1 MKKNITST
9 VVLAATLFLIAC
21 GGDKSKTEQPKKTED
36 QAKETVQTKEEVKAP
51 TFSEEQ
57 AYQFIKEQIAF
68 GPRVPNTKAHQLCGD
83 YLIKTMQAFADTVIV
98 QPATV
103 LAYTGESLKIRNI
116 MGRFQ
121 PENPKRILLLAHWD
135 TRPFADMDADPSNR
149 NKGVLGA
156 DDGGSGVAVLLEIA
170 KILKDQPANV
180 GVDILLVD
188 GEDYGNPGGAPE
200 TYCLGTQYWAQHPP
214 IVGYNATFGI
224 LLDMVGAK
232 NASFAK
238 EGYSMQ
244 FAPALVNKV
253 WNAAAKLGHQQYFSQ
268 AQIEPITDDHYFVNT
283 MMRIPTIDIL
293 NFNPMVNRRGFGDHW
308 HTMNDNLDIIDKNTL
323 KAVGETVLFIIFNE

>member
-1 MKKNITST
+1 MKKNLTN
-9 VVLAATLFLIAC
+9 VAVLVATLFLIAC
-21 GGDKSKTEQPKKTED
+21 GGDKPKTDQPKNGGE
-36 QAKETVQTKEEVKAP
+36 QVKETIETKEEINAP
-51 TFSEEQ
+51 AFDEEQ

-83 YLIKTMQAFADTVIV
+83 YLIKTMQSFADTVIV

-121 PENPKRILLLAHWD
+121 PENPKRVLLLAHWD
-135 TRPFADMDADPSNR
+135 TRPFADMDADPANR
-149 NKGVLGA
+149 SKGVLGA

-170 KILKDQPANV
+170 KILKDTPANI

-253 WNAAAKLGHQQYFSQ
+253 WSAAAKLGHQQYFNQ

-283 MMRIPTIDIL
+283 MMRIPTIDII
-293 NFNPMVNRRGFGDHW
+293 NFNPMMNRRGFGDHW
-308 HTMNDNLDIIDKNTL
+308 HTTNDNLDIIDKNTL